1 MTEEEKR
8 DVASFRF
15 GVIHDLV
22 NRMDLDR
29 GEQEHLIEEKRNRR
43 WKIPFSER
51 SAISRTTI
59 LRWMRLYKESNGK
72 IESLYPH
79 DRSDRG
85 KSRAMDGE
93 TVLAL
98 IGLRHEFPG
107 ATIKELVSKMG
118 ERGLARRGLSASTV
132 YRLLTSQGIMRLNGE
147 KGEDRRKFEAEQPN
161 DIWQSDV
168 MHGPGILVGEKVRKS
183 YLVAILDDHSRLL
196 VHGEFYGTEGLDS
209 YLDAF
214 EKALLRRGLP
224 RRLYTD
230 NGAAFRSRHLEH
242 ICASLG
248 IALIHA
254 RPYKPQG
261 KGKIERFFRSVRASF
276 LSVFEGKTMAEL
288 NESFTAWLREYHERR
303 HHSTGQPPFERF
315 TSKMECLRPAPS
327 NLRDHFRK
335 CARRRVSMD
344 RTVILNG
351 RLFEAPIQLIGKRVE
366 LLFHEGNELPVEIF
380 LNGISYGFLPPVDLH
395 VNCRVKR
402 DKSRNARMIPSG
414 ETRYRGGSLL
424 SAGSEERS

>member
-1 MTEEEKR
+1 MATVK
-8 DVASFRF
+8 
-15 GVIHDLV
+15 DLIAK
-22 NRMDLDR
+22 L
-29 GEQEHLIEEKRNRR
+29 E
-43 WKIPFSER
+43 
-51 SAISRTTI
+51 
-59 LRWMRLYKESNGK
+59 
-72 IESLYPH
+72 
-79 DRSDRG
+79 
-85 KSRAMDGE
+85 
-93 TVLAL
+93 
-98 IGLRHEFPG
+98 
-107 ATIKELVSKMG
+107 
-118 ERGLARRGLSASTV
+118 ERGFARRALSASTV
-132 YRLLTSQGIMRLNGE
+132 YRLLTSQGIMRLNVE
-147 KGEDRRKFEAEQPN
+147 KSEDRRKFEAEQPN

-168 MHGPGILVGEKVRKS
+168 MHGPGVLVGEKVRKS

-196 VHGEFYGTEGLDS
+196 IHGEFYGTEGLDS

-224 RRLYTD
+224 RKLYTD

-254 RPYKPQG
+254 RHYKPQG

-276 LSVFEGKTMAEL
+276 LSGFEGKTMAEL
-288 NESFTAWLREYHERR
+288 NDSFTAWLQEYHERR

-315 TSKMECLRPAPS
+315 TSKMECLRAAPS

-366 LLFHEGNELPVEIF
+366 LLFHEGDDLPVEIF
-380 LNGISYGFLPPVDLH
+380 LNGKSYGFLPPVDLH

-414 ETRYRGGSLL
+414 GTHYRGGSLW
-424 SAGSEERS
+424 SAESEERS